1 MKETKAFP
9 LLALVEGGGGGGER
23 EFFLLTSSCS
33 IEA

>member
-9 LLALVEGGGGGGER
+9 LLALLEGGGGGER